1 MWEKK
6 DNNGLLKSDG
16 DKSCGKRKGLPEVE
30 ICQKG
35 RLIKMTSFEGR
46 IKGAEGLSSLSMYF
60 PQGLQWAESSQEV
73 NPNSIPGHFQ
83 TMPGIAQH
91 KD

>member
-1 MWEKK
+1 MLLQGAGTTASNKTLDLFLICLWEKI

-46 IKGAEGLSSLSMYF
+46 IKGGEGGFKMYDNYKKNVF
-60 PQGLQWAESSQEV
+60 
-73 NPNSIPGHFQ
+73 
-83 TMPGIAQH
+83 
-91 KD
+91 